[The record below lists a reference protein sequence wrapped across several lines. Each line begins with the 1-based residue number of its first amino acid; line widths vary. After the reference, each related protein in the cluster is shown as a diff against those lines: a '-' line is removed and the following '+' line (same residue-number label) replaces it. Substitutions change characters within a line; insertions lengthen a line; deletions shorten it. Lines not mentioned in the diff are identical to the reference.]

1 MIDLAA
7 VTAIDVH
14 VHTESSRAGH
24 DPMPAELREAARNY
38 FHADE
43 FLPTVDDVAA
53 YYRER
58 NLAAVVFTVDWESQS
73 GVPPIPN
80 EEIAEGAAANSDVL
94 IPFASVDPARPDAVE
109 RARRLIAEHDVK
121 GFKFHPNLQAFFP
134 NDRSAY
140 PLYEA
145 IAEAG
150 LPALFHSGHSGIGTG
165 VPGGGGLRMKYS
177 DPMCLDDVAA
187 DFPELQIV
195 LAHPSFP
202 WQDEAISVCLHKS
215 NVWIDLSGWSPKYF
229 PPQLVQYANTQLSRK
244 VLFGSDYPL
253 ITPDRWL
260 ADFEQAPFKDEVRP
274 LILKEN
280 AARLLGSG
288 LAHAL
293 PACCGRV
300 AAVPPPVGPRDRSEP
315 GPVADAG
322 GDVRRRS
329 LQPRAEPVDEDLDR
343 RSRAVHREVDR
354 RDHVTA
360 LPAHGDR
367 HRSEAV
373 RELLVV
379 HRQPCGAHPRELGR
393 EGLRIGHRV
402 RPPLDEVDLLEAPR
416 QLVVGQEGE
425 QHLPHRGA
433 VRGQA
438 RSDVEVEVDLALA
451 LLRAPAAL
459 DVDDVDAVEDRHV
472 DGVAGLVA
480 ELLEVG
486 RRDLAELHR
495 VDRGQPEVDDARPE
509 PILPRVRVLLEVAET
524 RKRGDVAV

>member
-1 MIDLAA
+1 VIDLSA

-14 VHTESSRAGH
+14 VHTERSRAGH
-24 DPMPAELREAARNY
+24 DPMPARLREAARNY

-43 FLPTVDDVAA
+43 FLPTVDDLAA

-58 NLAAVVFTVDWESQS
+58 NIAAVVFTVDWESQS

-80 EEIAEGAAANSDVL
+80 EEIAEGAAANADVL
-94 IPFASVDPARPDAVE
+94 IAFASVDPARPDAVE
-109 RARRLIAEHDVK
+109 RARHLIAKHDVK

-134 NDRSAY
+134 NDRVAY
-140 PLYEA
+140 PLYEV

-229 PPQLVQYANTQLSRK
+229 PPQLVQYGNTQLSRK

-280 AARLLGSG
+280 AARLLGLS
-288 LAHAL
+288 
-293 PACCGRV
+293 
-300 AAVPPPVGPRDRSEP
+300 
-315 GPVADAG
+315 
-322 GDVRRRS
+322 
-329 LQPRAEPVDEDLDR
+329 
-343 RSRAVHREVDR
+343 
-354 RDHVTA
+354 
-360 LPAHGDR
+360 
-367 HRSEAV
+367 
-373 RELLVV
+373 
-379 HRQPCGAHPRELGR
+379 
-393 EGLRIGHRV
+393 
-402 RPPLDEVDLLEAPR
+402 
-416 QLVVGQEGE
+416 
-425 QHLPHRGA
+425 
-433 VRGQA
+433 
-438 RSDVEVEVDLALA
+438 
-451 LLRAPAAL
+451 
-459 DVDDVDAVEDRHV
+459 
-472 DGVAGLVA
+472 
-480 ELLEVG
+480 
-486 RRDLAELHR
+486 
-495 VDRGQPEVDDARPE
+495 
-509 PILPRVRVLLEVAET
+509 
-524 RKRGDVAV
+524 